1 MQDDVTLGLTWSDA
15 DRLRRVEACGSAV
28 TSACCTCELLVACV

>member
-15 DRLRRVEACGSAV
+15 DRLRRVEACGGAV

>member
-15 DRLRRVEACGSAV
+15 DRLRRVEVCVGAV
-28 TSACCTCELLVACV
+28 TSACSTCELLVACV